1 MDDIHYKY
9 VGVKLQVVI
18 SFPDIIIGVKTE
30 YMDLD
35 YMGSFLWPASWIN
48 NVLVLNSKYIKHAS
62 FSWPRVTSKFSQPI
76 PSPRL
81 MVIAI

>member
-35 YMGSFLWPASWIN
+35 YMGNFLWPASI
-48 NVLVLNSKYIKHAS
+48 LLNKQCVGFK
-62 FSWPRVTSKFSQPI
+62 Q
-76 PSPRL
+76 
-81 MVIAI
+81 

>member
-1 MDDIHYKY
+1 MQNRVQLFLFLMDDIHYKY

-35 YMGSFLWPASWIN
+35 YMGSFL
-48 NVLVLNSKYIKHAS
+48 
-62 FSWPRVTSKFSQPI
+62 
-76 PSPRL
+76 
-81 MVIAI
+81 

>member
-30 YMDLD
+30 NMDLD
-35 YMGSFLWPASWIN
+35 YMGSFLWPASI
-48 NVLVLNSKYIKHAS
+48 LLNKQCVGFK
-62 FSWPRVTSKFSQPI
+62 Q
-76 PSPRL
+76 
-81 MVIAI
+81 

>member
-35 YMGSFLWPASWIN
+35 YMGTNFLWPASI
-48 NVLVLNSKYIKHAS
+48 LLNKQCVGFKQLIY
-62 FSWPRVTSKFSQPI
+62 
-76 PSPRL
+76 
-81 MVIAI
+81 